1 MSMPLS
7 FPSIAPVPSHVHRP
21 RWSVM
26 IPTYNCAEYL
36 KHTLHSVL
44 QQAPAPQEM
53 QIEVVDDHSTQ
64 DDPEAI
70 VREMGQGRVSFY
82 RQPQNG
88 GAIHNFNTCI
98 QRSTGQLLHILHGDD
113 KVLPGFYA
121 AMERAFRQEPT
132 IGAAFCRPIYLD
144 EADKQ
149 RFVYQLEQP
158 EAGIMPQLLQRLG
171 KVCMIQTPAIVVQ
184 REVYET
190 IGGFHPELFH
200 AGDWEMWKRI
210 ASYYPVWYEPEPL
223 ACYRTHASCHT
234 SGLVRSGANIANTR
248 RAIEISQSY
257 LPASICELITAEAKE
272 FYALYAF
279 ESACWYF
286 VRRDFQTASAQLR
299 EGLKCSHSLKTLA
312 NMSRFIG
319 AIGIRRSR
327 KTLSTLLKPASGCLP
342 QAD

>member
-1 MSMPLS
+1 
-7 FPSIAPVPSHVHRP
+7 
-21 RWSVM
+21 M

-36 KHTLHSVL
+36 KQTLHSVL
-44 QQAPAPQEM
+44 QQALEPQEM
-53 QIEVVDDHSTQ
+53 QIEVVDDESTQ
-64 DDPEAI
+64 DDPAAV
-70 VREMGQGRVSFY
+70 VREVGQGRVSFY

-98 QRSTGQLLHILHGDD
+98 QRSTGHLLHILHGDD

-121 AMERAFRQEPT
+121 AMEQAFQQEPA

-144 EADKQ
+144 EFDNQ
-149 RFVYQLEQP
+149 RFIYQLEQS
-158 EAGIMPQLLQRLG
+158 EAGVMPQLLQRLG
-171 KVCMIQTPAIVVQ
+171 KVCMIQTPSIVVK

-210 ASYYPVWYEPEPL
+210 ASYYPIWYEPEPL
-223 ACYRTHASCHT
+223 ACYRTHSSSHT

-257 LPASICELITAEAKE
+257 LPESIREFVTTEARE
-272 FYALYAF
+272 FYAMYAF
-279 ESACWYF
+279 ESTCWHL
-286 VRRDFQTASAQLR
+286 VRRDFQTAIAQLR
-299 EGLKCSHSLKTLA
+299 EGLKCSHSLKTLT
-312 NMSRFIG
+312 NISRFIG

-327 KTLSTLLKPASGCLP
+327 KALSTLVKPSTHCQP